1 MQHCL
6 TSGVHQKMTDLLKFC
21 GMSNKI
27 TKLSLNIA
35 RKHSAR
41 AVRCN
46 ARLENLLKID
56 KSNPVME
63 LYYGKVAGLSLQL
76 C

>member
-1 MQHCL
+1 
-6 TSGVHQKMTDLLKFC
+6 
-21 GMSNKI
+21 MSNKI
-27 TKLSLNIA
+27 MKLSLNIA